1 MATHS
6 SVLAWRVPGTAE
18 PAVCGVHSQTRLKR
32 LNSSSSSSGSG
43 HLMQRANLLGKTR
56 MLGKSEGRRRDED
69 AIVS

>member
-32 LNSSSSSSGSG
+32 LNSSSSSSG
-43 HLMQRANLLGKTR
+43 HLMQRANLLGETL